1 MVKPQTSARSR
12 PEVLKSIN
20 DNHCFA
26 NVVGLGNSVNVSDK
40 MEGLNPPPPVT
51 NKSETVFP
59 HVNSFVASV
68 PFVSGSPQKKGVN
81 PVYCQ
86 SIREINHVK
95 DVSCVDHLSS
105 VNIVTN
111 VQTVVTNLPVG
122 ARLQQFWKKWET
134 LGASPKVIRIL
145 REGYTL
151 PFRFRPNL
159 TRSPMVI
166 SKYVN
171 PQRQAFLLE
180 ALTQLTNKNAVEPV
194 TNQTSLGFYN
204 RLFWVPKPNNRW
216 RPILD
221 LSTLN
226 TFLNT
231 ESFKMETPETIRTS
245 LQAGEWVTSIDFKDA
260 YFHIPIHSQ
269 SRKYMRFHIQGH
281 SYQFKALPFGLST
294 APMEFTVVAKEV
306 KLMALQQGIRIHQYL
321 DDWLVRASTLH
332 TCLQHTQTLV
342 TLCQELGWLVNKEKS
357 ELAPK
362 QVFNFVGYQFDL
374 KEGKVRP
381 TEDRWQALTDK
392 IRSMMSDPVCPVR
405 KFMSLIGLLTATE
418 KQVHLGRLHMRPI
431 QWHLKNNWRVPESLE
446 KVIPVPKS
454 LHPHLRWWLEEVNVL
469 LGQPLHPLKHALQI
483 FTDASNEGWGAHLD
497 DHTAR
502 GTWSLPESKL
512 HINHLELKAVF
523 LALKEFRT
531 LVCNKTVLIA
541 TDNTTVVAYINKE
554 GGMKSG
560 SLCALL
566 WRILSWCTRQQ
577 VTLRARHIP
586 GRLNVI
592 ADKLSR
598 LGQTIQTEWSLHPA
612 VFQAVCARWHQP
624 KVDLFAT
631 RFNNKLPQFVS
642 PVPDPQA
649 WASGCTQSLLGV
661 PGPIRLPTGSHLGQ
675 SGGEAP
681 GLPLQQNNPDCPR
694 VAQHAL
700 VLGPGSNVKPDPTLS
715 AQHTKPC
722 VSAIQPGPSQEPVES
737 EPTCLAPRASAI
749 KEQGFSEAVAARIEA
764 PQRRSTRSVYE
775 AKWTIFTKWCLSNQV
790 DFRAPPL
797 KAIADFLLHFFQD
810 KKLQPGTIDG
820 YRSAIADKLGNSTI
834 NVSKDENLTR
844 LLDSFHRDRPKGK
857 RGIPSWNLS
866 LVLHQLT
873 KAPFEP
879 LKESSLKHL
888 TFKTVFLLAL
898 GSGKRRSEIHAWLH
912 KNIRHQSDWSKVSL
926 YPSPSFL
933 SKNQLAKEGP
943 DSVAPVVIPAL
954 APSLDR
960 SLKGDRSLC
969 PVRALRYYLDRTAD
983 LRQNKELVFV
993 SFKKGFDKDISPAT
1007 ISSWIKQTVVLCYEL
1022 SDQEALTLHQV
1033 KAHDVR
1039 AFAASKAF
1047 QSGISLDQIL
1057 SACHWK
1063 SHNTFTQFYLKDVA
1077 WADSEL
1083 FHLGPVVAA
1092 QQVHHQAQK

>member
-1 MVKPQTSARSR
+1 MTLNFNVDSHVANAHIVTGLPQR
-12 PEVLKSIN
+12 
-20 DNHCFA
+20 
-26 NVVGLGNSVNVSDK
+26 
-40 MEGLNPPPPVT
+40 
-51 NKSETVFP
+51 
-59 HVNSFVASV
+59 
-68 PFVSGSPQKKGVN
+68 KGVN
-81 PVYCQ
+81 PTFCQ
-86 SIREINHVK
+86 MYTEIKYVK
-95 DVSCVDHLSS
+95 NVSCVGHLFS
-105 VNIVTN
+105 VNLVTN
-111 VQTVVTNLPVG
+111 AQHAVIDPPVG
-122 ARLQQFWKKWET
+122 ARLNQCWEKWEA
-134 LGASPKVIRIL
+134 LGSSPKVVTTL

-151 PFRFRPNL
+151 PFRFRPHL
-159 TRSPMVI
+159 TRSPTVI
-166 SKYVN
+166 SNYHN
-171 PQRQAFLLE
+171 PTKQSFLVE
-180 ALTQLTNKNAVEPV
+180 ALHQLINKNAVEPV
-194 TNQTSLGFYN
+194 ENPNSLGFYN
-204 RLFWVPKPNNRW
+204 RLFLVPKPNNRW

-245 LQAGEWVTSIDFKDA
+245 LQSGEWVTSIDFKDA

-269 SRKYMRFHIQGH
+269 SRKYMRFHLQGR
-281 SYQFKALPFGLST
+281 SYQFKALPLGLST
-294 APMEFTVVAKEV
+294 APMEFTVVTKEV
-306 KLMALQQGIRIHQYL
+306 KLMALQKGIRIHQYL
-321 DDWLVRASTLH
+321 DDWLVRASTH
-332 TCLQHTQTLV
+332 DTCLQHTQTLI
-342 TLCQELGWLVNKEKS
+342 TLCQDLGWLVNREKS
-357 ELAPK
+357 ELVPQ

-374 KEGKVRP
+374 KVGRFRP
-381 TEDRWQALTDK
+381 TEERWQTLTDK
-392 IRSMMSDPVCPVR
+392 IRLILSDPVCPVR

-431 QWHLKNNWRVPESLE
+431 HWHLKNKWRVPESLE

-454 LHPHLRWWLEEVNVL
+454 LHPHLRWWLEESNVL

-541 TDNTTVVAYINKE
+541 TDNTTVVANINKE

-577 VTLRARHIP
+577 LTLRARHIP

-592 ADKLSR
+592 A
-598 LGQTIQTEWSLHPA
+598 IQTWPDHSNRVVTSSSSVPGCMLKVAPA
-612 VFQAVCARWHQP
+612 TSGPVCHQIQQQT
-624 KVDLFAT
+624 AT
-631 RFNNKLPQFVS
+631 VCVTGVRPPGLG
-642 PVPDPQA
+642 
-649 WASGCTQSLLGV
+649 SGCTQPLLGG
-661 PGPIRLPTGSHLGQ
+661 PGPIHLPTGSHLGQ
-675 SGGEAP
+675 SGGEAS
-681 GLPLQQNNPDCPR
+681 GLPLQQNNSDCSR

-700 VLGPGSNVKPDPTLS
+700 VLGPGGNVKPDPTVS
-715 AQHTKPC
+715 ALHTKPS

-797 KAIADFLLHFFQD
+797 KAIADFLLHLFQD

-844 LLDSFHRDRPKGK
+844 LLDSFHRDRPKGR

-879 LKESSLKHL
+879 LKEASLKHL

-933 SKNQLAKEGP
+933 SKNHLAKESP

-969 PVRALRYYLDRTAD
+969 PVRALRYCLDRTAD

-1007 ISSWIKQTVVLCYEL
+1007 ISSWIKQTDSVL
-1022 SDQEALTLHQV
+1022 
-1033 KAHDVR
+1033 
-1039 AFAASKAF
+1039 
-1047 QSGISLDQIL
+1047 
-1057 SACHWK
+1057 
-1063 SHNTFTQFYLKDVA
+1063 
-1077 WADSEL
+1077 
-1083 FHLGPVVAA
+1083 
-1092 QQVHHQAQK
+1092 